1 MNLGMAKQS
10 VDGGVEYR
18 DISDDES
25 GQRID
30 NYLLSQLKGVP
41 RSRVYRLIRRG
52 EVRVNKGRV
61 APTYRL
67 QPNDRVRIPPVRR
80 SGPRADSKIAE
91 STRERLTDSVLF
103 EDDRLLV
110 INKPPGIAVH
120 GGSGRS
126 FGVIEALRA
135 ARTDC
140 RYLELVHRLDRD
152 TSGCLMIAK
161 KRSYLRL
168 LHELLRSG
176 RFSKNYMALV
186 RGSWQQ
192 GTVLLENKLRTDK
205 GGSGERLVRLDESG
219 KNARSR
225 FSPIEDLRIATLMNI
240 ALLTGKTHQIRV
252 QAMAAGHPLGGDE
265 KYGEKE
271 FNDQMSRYG
280 LRRIFLHAS
289 SLSYEDPVSGEPRVF
304 SCPLPDDLRRVLDRM
319 NQSRG

>member
-1 MNLGMAKQS
+1 
-10 VDGGVEYR
+10 
-18 DISDDES
+18 
-25 GQRID
+25 
-30 NYLLSQLKGVP
+30 
-41 RSRVYRLIRRG
+41 
-52 EVRVNKGRV
+52 
-61 APTYRL
+61 
-67 QPNDRVRIPPVRR
+67 
-80 SGPRADSKIAE
+80 
-91 STRERLTDSVLF
+91 LTDSVLF

-110 INKPPGIAVH
+110 IDKPPGIAVH

-176 RFSKNYMALV
+176 GFSKNYMALV

-304 SCPLPDDLRRVLDRM
+304 SCPLPDDLRMVLDRM